1 MKTTYDKIR
10 WGLLAVIY
18 ILFITWGK
26 SNIPIMINILLL
38 LILLVIKF
46 NWCKKHKAQIKK
58 YQWLYILEDICLIAT
73 FILLFFT
80 IKKHVYPGFTNVI
93 YSIAL
98 VLPMLPVII
107 TTYLNSKIEDEN
119 KNTKEK
125 MISKS

>member
-26 SNIPIMINILLL
+26 SNIPIIINSLLL
-38 LILLVIKF
+38 LLLLVIKF

-58 YQWLYILEDICLIAT
+58 YQWLYILEDICLIGT

-80 IKKHVYPGFTNVI
+80 IKKHVYPGFTTVI

-98 VLPMLPVII
+98 VLPMLPVIV
-107 TTYLNSKIEDEN
+107 TTYLNSKIEDEE
-119 KNTKEK
+119 KNTKKEDD
-125 MISKS
+125 

>member
-26 SNIPIMINILLL
+26 SNVPIIINSLLL
-38 LILLVIKF
+38 LLLLVIKF
-46 NWCKKHKAQIKK
+46 NWCKKHKTQIKK
-58 YQWLYILEDICLIAT
+58 YRWLYILEDICLIST

-80 IKKHVYPGFTNVI
+80 IKKHVYQGFTNVI

-107 TTYLNSKIEDEN
+107 TTYLNSKMEDEE
-119 KNTKEK
+119 KNTKKEDD
-125 MISKS
+125 